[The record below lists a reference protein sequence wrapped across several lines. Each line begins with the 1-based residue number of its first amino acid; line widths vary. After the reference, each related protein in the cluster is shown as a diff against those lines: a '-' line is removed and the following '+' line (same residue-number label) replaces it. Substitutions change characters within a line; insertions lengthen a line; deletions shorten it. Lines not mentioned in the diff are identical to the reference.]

1 MHRVL
6 KQDEVV
12 IIFIN
17 NDIVNLTSNLV
28 SVLIVLTIV

>member
-12 IIFIN
+12 IKFIN

-28 SVLIVLTIV
+28 SILIVLIIV